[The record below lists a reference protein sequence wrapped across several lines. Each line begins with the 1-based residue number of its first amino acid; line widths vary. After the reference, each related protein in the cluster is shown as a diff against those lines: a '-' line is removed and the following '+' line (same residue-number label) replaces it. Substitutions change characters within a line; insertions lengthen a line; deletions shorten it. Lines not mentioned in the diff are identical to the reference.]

1 MKRTDILV
9 AGGGI
14 AGCTAALA
22 ARRYYSDK
30 KITLVRREIRALMP
44 WGLAYACGAGS
55 LNEYI
60 LGDSRLCKE
69 GIELVIDEVTAIDPG
84 GKRVTTAFGEKI
96 IYDKLILALG
106 SSPVASLLKGT
117 ELPGVFVLKKEL
129 PYLKSLQ
136 EHLARARNV
145 VIVGGGLN
153 GVELAAACSADPRL
167 HVTLVEQLP
176 RCLSGFFNDDTCI
189 LIEEKLRRKG
199 VAIIT
204 RTAAE
209 ELEGRDRVA
218 GVRLTG
224 GRTLPAD
231 VVILATGIVP
241 NTLLARQA
249 GLATDENAGI
259 LVDEYMQTSAAG
271 VFAIGDCAAQK
282 HPAAPGVFPARQAGP
297 AGHEARVAAAN
308 IFGLKRTREITVK
321 KISVAIGDLAFGS
334 VGLIKISPAGTGAG
348 MPASALAHSMIA
360 GDLAVKVVYARENGA
375 ALGAEVYGRPLIRV
389 RETMNNL
396 ASAIERQTPFTALPL
411 A

>member
-30 KITLVRREIRALMP
+30 KITLVRREIRALLP

-60 LGDSRLCKE
+60 LGDSRLYKE
-69 GIELVIDEVTAIDPG
+69 GIELVIDEVTTIDPG

-96 IYDKLILALG
+96 AYDKLILAIG
-106 SSPVASLLKGT
+106 SSPVTSLLKGT

-129 PYLKSLQ
+129 PYLKSLK

-153 GVELAAACSADPRL
+153 GVELAAACSANHQL
-167 HVTLVEQLP
+167 HITLVEQLP
-176 RCLSGFFNDDTCI
+176 RCLSGVFNDDTCI

-204 RTAAE
+204 RAAAE
-209 ELEGRDRVA
+209 ELEGCHRVE

-231 VVILATGIVP
+231 VVVLATGIVP

-259 LVDEYMQTSAAG
+259 LVDEYMQTSATD
-271 VFAIGDCAAQK
+271 VFAIGDCAVQK
-282 HPAAPGVFPARQAGP
+282 SLVPTGGSLTRQAGP

-308 IFGLKRTREITVK
+308 LFGLKRAREITVK
-321 KISVAIGDLAFGS
+321 KISLAIGDLVFGS
-334 VGLIKISPAGTGAG
+334 VGLIKIPLAETGTG
-348 MPASALAHSMIA
+348 MPTTALAHDVIA
-360 GDLAVKVVYARENGA
+360 KDLAVKVVYVRETGA
-375 ALGAEVYGRPLIRV
+375 TLGAEVYGKPLIRV